1 MAVIVISNL
10 LTSTF
15 SYQGAFTRL
24 SSVAGKTSS
33 ETKTQ
38 SKLKYDARLRSV
50 IRQLSS
56 ILITDMT
63 SGVDTWE
70 QEKTRSFMQQRIE
83 QSVVVYMLNERKKER
98 DMKVRRRKDSSSS
111 SYSSI
116 SGPDSSQ
123 RSTIPRTNS
132 RKAIRNLSI
141 SENGSFSVNVT
152 ASSPGGRTSVTSPSR
167 SHGRQIPA
175 ETRRSTITAI
185 ELDARTAKKPSPGL
199 KVETQSQ
206 QLNVMDWLA
215 TPLSGMSS
223 IISSLYIPSHKYRS
237 SVSYK
242 TSDINSFT
250 SQKSVSSSPV
260 SPVFS
265 TLNESEEEETV
276 VSPLTLFGITS
287 SNDAL
292 FSFENE
298 NGLKDW
304 FFKEVQIHEVS
315 LHVVICVSGLLGS
328 LDDVVDPWQF
338 LPAFVPFSDIYSLG
352 FHTNG
357 LLQLNSEI
365 KSFILTSNKKR
376 KSETVQQQL
385 AQNNGNLTK
394 DSIGDLSINLSIPD
408 IFSAPHIFPTPP
420 SLLDTWNDALLAA
433 QKAGEELGKRILLKE
448 AYGKRPITLAG
459 FGLGARVIYY
469 ALLEVVKEANTGE
482 QNVFSLID
490 SVYLITAPVI
500 SDLESWTKISSIV
513 AGRIV
518 NAYSTKDT
526 VLTLFQSSLLESNLE
541 MNKSFIG
548 MGPISGKPSVPLS
561 NSTMLNY
568 TAVNHNEVCGN
579 KVENV
584 DCSDLSS
591 FTSKRKP
598 YCLRSWSG

>member
-1 MAVIVISNL
+1 MGEGCTRIYIECLNDVQTEGAPTESLLKVLRLAVKNIPKNNTIIASPQVSHNMAVIVISNL

-98 DMKVRRRKDSSSS
+98 DMKVHRRKESSSRS
-111 SYSSI
+111 SQSSV
-116 SGPDSSQ
+116 SGSDSSQ
-123 RSTIPRTNS
+123 RSTSSRSNS
-132 RKAIRNLSI
+132 RKTSKNLSI
-141 SENGSFSVNVT
+141 SENGSFSSNAT
-152 ASSPGGRTSVTSPSR
+152 ALSPVGRKSVTSPSR
-167 SHGRQIPA
+167 SPGRQIPA
-175 ETRRSTITAI
+175 GTRRSTITTI
-185 ELDARTAKKPSPGL
+185 ELDAATAKKPSPGL
-199 KVETQSQ
+199 KVETKSQ

-223 IISSLYIPSHKYRS
+223 IISN
-237 SVSYK
+237 
-242 TSDINSFT
+242 INSFT
-250 SQKSVSSSPV
+250 SQKSVSSSPA
-260 SPVFS
+260 SPAFS

-292 FSFENE
+292 FSFQNE

-365 KSFILTSNKKR
+365 KTFILTSNKKR

-394 DSIGDLSINLSIPD
+394 ESTGDLSINSSFPD

-420 SLLDTWNDALLAA
+420 GLLDTWNDALLAA

-490 SVYLITAPVI
+490 SVYLITAPI
-500 SDLESWTKISSIV
+500 MSDLESWTKISSIV

-548 MGPISGKPSVPLS
+548 MGPISGKPSVP
-561 NSTMLNY
+561 
-568 TAVNHNEVCGN
+568 
-579 KVENV
+579 
-584 DCSDLSS
+584 
-591 FTSKRKP
+591 
-598 YCLRSWSG
+598 